1 MKPETKFVS
10 IRMPVELVKQ
20 IDALAKESMRSR
32 TAQILVI
39 LMQALKR

>member
-20 IDALAKESMRSR
+20 IDALAAESLRSR
-32 TAQILVI
+32 TAQILVL
-39 LMQALKR
+39 LMQAMKR